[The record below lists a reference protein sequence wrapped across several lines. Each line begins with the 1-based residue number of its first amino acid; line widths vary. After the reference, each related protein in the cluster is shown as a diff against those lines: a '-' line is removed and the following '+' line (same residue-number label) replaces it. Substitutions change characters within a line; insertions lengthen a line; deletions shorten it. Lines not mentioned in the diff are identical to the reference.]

1 MYKYRSILD
10 DLLCTSQYS
19 APFNLYDS
27 TSALALGRYSVESDE
42 SSFELQISLPGHDNS
57 SVKVSIEDG
66 RLAISTQVDPKKST
80 RLAQSESFRFKL
92 PKDCNLNEV
101 DAQMANGILTVQ
113 ISKEVKQQNSRKIE
127 ITVN

>member
-1 MYKYRSILD
+1 
-10 DLLCTSQYS
+10 
-19 APFNLYDS
+19 
-27 TSALALGRYSVESDE
+27 
-42 SSFELQISLPGHDNS
+42 LPGHDNS

-66 RLAISTQVDPKKST
+66 RLAISTQVDPEKST

-92 PKDCNLNEV
+92 PKDCNLKEV

>member
-1 MYKYRSILD
+1 MYKSILD

-19 APFNLYDS
+19 VPFNLYDS

-66 RLAISTQVDPKKST
+66 RLAISTQADPEKST

-92 PKDCNLNEV
+92 PKDCNIKEV